1 MAFALFKKSEDQY
14 INFRKVKVNNN
25 IVLSIEEAGKTTE
38 AIKSTEKVVK
48 IITTILTYAFIL
60 ALALIVVFPLDNNL
74 Q

>member
-38 AIKSTEKVVK
+38 AIK
-48 IITTILTYAFIL
+48 
-60 ALALIVVFPLDNNL
+60 
-74 Q
+74 